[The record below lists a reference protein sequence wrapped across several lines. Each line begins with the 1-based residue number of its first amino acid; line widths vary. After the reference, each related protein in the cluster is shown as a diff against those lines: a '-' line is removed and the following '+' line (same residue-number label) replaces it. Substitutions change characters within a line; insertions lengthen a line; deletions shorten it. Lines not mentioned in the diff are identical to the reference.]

1 MKYYTRPTL
10 DGRIMDG
17 VFKASRA
24 TAFSFSSPKWGN
36 VRCVM
41 IAAHFRGGNLYNRAQ
56 RDKS

>member
-41 IAAHFRGGNLYNRAQ
+41 IAGRYL
-56 RDKS
+56 